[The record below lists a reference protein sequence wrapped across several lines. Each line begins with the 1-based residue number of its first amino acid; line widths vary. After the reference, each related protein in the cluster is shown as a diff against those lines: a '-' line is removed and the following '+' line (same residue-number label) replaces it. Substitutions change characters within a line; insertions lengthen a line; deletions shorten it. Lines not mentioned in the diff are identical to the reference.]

1 MHILSTPQRHR
12 YRINAHQ
19 QIDSLF
25 RRMEDESQQNENG
38 TLIFTRKRTN
48 IKPFGQLKIDGHPI
62 QPEKVVMYLGLQ
74 LDTRLNLKHH
84 IKTTVTKGNAAIRI
98 LYPLLARNSAN
109 SDENKLIIYKQII
122 RPLITYEAPV
132 WGHSS
137 NYTMEPLKIFQNMCM
152 KLITGPSRFTRIRE
166 LQAATGLPPIKN

>member
-74 LDTRLNLKHH
+74 LDTRLNFKHH

-109 SDENKLIIYKQII
+109 SDENKLI
-122 RPLITYEAPV
+122 L
-132 WGHSS
+132 
-137 NYTMEPLKIFQNMCM
+137 N
-152 KLITGPSRFTRIRE
+152 
-166 LQAATGLPPIKN
+166 LQANYPSPDNIRSPSVGPLFKLHDGTT